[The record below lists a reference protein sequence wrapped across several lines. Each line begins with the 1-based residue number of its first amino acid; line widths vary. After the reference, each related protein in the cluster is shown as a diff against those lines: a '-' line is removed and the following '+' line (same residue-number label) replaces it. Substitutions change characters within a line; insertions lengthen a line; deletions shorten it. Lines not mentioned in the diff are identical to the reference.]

1 MMDSRFANVFVGVLV
16 VTAAVLAASIV
27 TACWDGRPTVD
38 YSTEYDLEIVN
49 GAPESVRIFIYL
61 SGQRFKD
68 LATGTRIPLGSG
80 SGIISLRSGEI
91 RRFEMSLFGRK
102 DSSIDNDLV
111 RASSHIGF
119 FEENAIAPYKSY
131 DYPLRG
137 CSDEVPPDSDCSDA
151 EWVSQGHPGGT
162 EERLFVESPDRPFYL
177 ERDSEDLDLGRVVIT
192 FVPDVDASAVDAV
205 N

>member
-1 MMDSRFANVFVGVLV
+1 M
-16 VTAAVLAASIV
+16 
-27 TACWDGRPTVD
+27 
-38 YSTEYDLEIVN
+38 
-49 GAPESVRIFIYL
+49 
-61 SGQRFKD
+61 
-68 LATGTRIPLGSG
+68 
-80 SGIISLRSGEI
+80 SL
-91 RRFEMSLFGRK
+91 LFGRK

-111 RASSHIGF
+111 RAFSHIGF
-119 FEENAIAPYKSY
+119 FEENANAPYKSY